1 MTDISNAS
9 DLFLNKAAQI
19 FLKAAQTS
27 SFTEAGERFGMTQS
41 AVSRIIKHWED
52 EWRVPLFERNSRP
65 VRLTPEGQVL
75 KQELE
80 KYVLSFG
87 NLAQNIRQENK
98 LKPLIRIGCIESLS
112 VDLLPKL
119 IIRLRNKTRQ
129 LVSVVGTSD
138 VLHQKLLS
146 GELDVIFS
154 SDSTVDLANLKRQ
167 KIFQEGSLL
176 VFPRKMEN
184 SKCWKSWDSLK
195 FCGLPFLKYHHSSG
209 GGKLNEVFLDTS
221 GISFPH
227 QLEVDS
233 NSTMLALISEGVGWT
248 VARASTILQNK
259 NFMDKVTY
267 RPMPAPLLSRKV
279 YVLARRNEPEI
290 LMNTFI
296 EEACRILRE
305 DILKELVDIAPWMKQ
320 EIFVLDPETKLLK
333 NIQGKPLKDS

>member
-19 FLKAAQTS
+19 FLKAAQTC
-27 SFTEAGERFGMTQS
+27 SFTEAGEMFGMTQS

-80 KYVLSFG
+80 RYVLSFG

-176 VFPRKMEN
+176 VFPKKMEN

-221 GISFPH
+221 GISLPH

-248 VARASTILQNK
+248 VS
-259 NFMDKVTY
+259 
-267 RPMPAPLLSRKV
+267 S
-279 YVLARRNEPEI
+279 
-290 LMNTFI
+290 
-296 EEACRILRE
+296 
-305 DILKELVDIAPWMKQ
+305 KETV
-320 EIFVLDPETKLLK
+320 
-333 NIQGKPLKDS
+333 

>member
-1 MTDISNAS
+1 M
-9 DLFLNKAAQI
+9 
-19 FLKAAQTS
+19 
-27 SFTEAGERFGMTQS
+27 FGMTQS

-80 KYVLSFG
+80 RYVLSFG

-176 VFPRKMEN
+176 VFPKRWKTQNVGSLGTLLNFAVCLSSNTITPAGEEN
-184 SKCWKSWDSLK
+184 LMK
-195 FCGLPFLKYHHSSG
+195 FS
-209 GGKLNEVFLDTS
+209 
-221 GISFPH
+221 
-227 QLEVDS
+227 
-233 NSTMLALISEGVGWT
+233 
-248 VARASTILQNK
+248 
-259 NFMDKVTY
+259 
-267 RPMPAPLLSRKV
+267 
-279 YVLARRNEPEI
+279 
-290 LMNTFI
+290 
-296 EEACRILRE
+296 
-305 DILKELVDIAPWMKQ
+305 
-320 EIFVLDPETKLLK
+320 
-333 NIQGKPLKDS
+333 